1 MRTFLIHK
9 QKPFKTMTKKH
20 FSKIALIIANSVSDK
35 IDKSQKTGWESDQA
49 SRAYKAAASQIALD
63 LADFLADENPAFDRA
78 RFLNACGI
86 I

>member
-1 MRTFLIHK
+1 MI
-9 QKPFKTMTKKH
+9 TKKH
-20 FSKIALIIANSVSDK
+20 FSKIAGCVANSVSDK

-49 SRAYKAAASQIALD
+49 ARAYKMAASQIALD
-63 LADFLADENPAFDRA
+63 LADFFADENPAFDRA